1 MNFTKFVFVR
11 VYYPVMYLYPE
22 YYPSGK
28 VFPIY
33 IYDEKNIE
41 MQIKQSR
48 SVRG

>member
-11 VYYPVMYLYPE
+11 VYYPVMYLYPA

-28 VFPIY
+28 VFPIHMMK
-33 IYDEKNIE
+33 KNIE